1 METIHELLGYER
13 IKIVQRRDMFSF
25 TLDALLLADFA
36 RVKGENESVIDLGC
50 GNAPIPLFLTLKTTG
65 RIVGVELQEE
75 AFRLARKSVAHNG
88 FEDRITIINADI
100 KDVHKTLGHNVFDI
114 AVANPPYFRY
124 SPESNLNKNDYLSV
138 ARHEIAITLEDIVT
152 AAKRLLREGGSL
164 NMIHRTERLGELVAA
179 LRRHNF
185 GLWRLR
191 FVYPKTDS
199 PAALLF
205 LAEARANRKDDVVVE
220 QPLYVY
226 DDDGGYTE
234 KVLKIFNFKK

>member
-164 NMIHRTERLGELVAA
+164 NMIHRTERLGSWLRPCEGIISDCGGCASFIRRPI
-179 LRRHNF
+179 LRR
-185 GLWRLR
+185 R
-191 FVYPKTDS
+191 FCSLPRRA
-199 PAALLF
+199 PI
-205 LAEARANRKDDVVVE
+205 ARTMWSSSSLCMSMTTTADIRK
-220 QPLYVY
+220 
-226 DDDGGYTE
+226 
-234 KVLKIFNFKK
+234 KC